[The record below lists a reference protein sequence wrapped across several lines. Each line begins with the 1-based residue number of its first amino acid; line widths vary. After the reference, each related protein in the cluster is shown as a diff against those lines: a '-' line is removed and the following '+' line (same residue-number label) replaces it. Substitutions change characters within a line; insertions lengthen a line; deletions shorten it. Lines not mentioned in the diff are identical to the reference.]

1 MRGNVVA
8 IDKRRNCSAE
18 VQRNIVTEKKR
29 QDGPT
34 DRPLSLHVLKIS
46 AMLMI
51 ASATSNIR
59 LF

>member
-1 MRGNVVA
+1 MRGAVVA

-18 VQRNIVTEKKR
+18 VQRNIVIEKKR

-34 DRPLSLHVLKIS
+34 DRPISIHALKIS